1 MLEFVLFERL
11 LLTESGHSFSSVGL
25 TNHMESERF
34 AYAWRFTINPAQR
47 SAFLAA
53 YNPKGE
59 WAQLFSRDPSYIET
73 LFLHDIEHE
82 NRYMTIDYW
91 KSKVDRDSFRE
102 RYSVEFDSLDS
113 RCEAFTREEKF
124 LGDYLEIGDAST

>member
-1 MLEFVLFERL
+1 M
-11 LLTESGHSFSSVGL
+11 ESG
-25 TNHMESERF
+25 RF
-34 AYAWRFTINPAQR
+34 AHAWRFTIDPVRR

-59 WAQLFSRDPSYIET
+59 WAQLFSRDPSYIKT
-73 LFLHDIEHE
+73 LFFHDIEHE
-82 NRYMTIDYW
+82 NQYMTIDYW
-91 KSKVDRDSFRE
+91 KSKADRDFFRE